1 MSYCVSLGFNDTYS
15 SLHSERMQVDSMVDT
30 SFEIVS
36 ECMHPTK
43 KRRYMP
49 SSKSNESVKSVS
61 MEIVPMKFNGKC
73 LVWHRWVRPVGMLL
87 SFLDTLKYAKANRSA
102 DSIVLKWIYV
112 KQFRGSLQTPDGSV
126 NLIWNDN
133 DDKYGYT
140 FRSLQTIM

>member
-30 SFEIVS
+30 SFEIAS

-61 MEIVPMKFNGKC
+61 MEIVPMKFNGKR
-73 LVWHRWVRPVGMLL
+73 LV
-87 SFLDTLKYAKANRSA
+87 
-102 DSIVLKWIYV
+102 
-112 KQFRGSLQTPDGSV
+112 
-126 NLIWNDN
+126 
-133 DDKYGYT
+133 
-140 FRSLQTIM
+140 